1 MHPRYQACLCAALLA
16 ALAGCA
22 TTEDTSRLGT
32 PPLTADEGRALV
44 VRLLPDGLADRT
56 GWAIDIYA
64 AVAALEI
71 PTTRENFCAA
81 IAVTEQESG
90 LKVDPTVSGLPG
102 IARKEIEKQRE
113 RMGIPAIF
121 LDAALALPSSTGKS
135 YGERID
141 TVRTELQM
149 RDIYEDF
156 IRRVPLGERFLA
168 RRNPVHT
175 GGPMQVSIAFATPAN
190 GSRRDPARP

>member
-121 LDAALALPSSTGKS
+121 LDAALALPSSTGRS
-135 YGERID
+135 YAERID

-149 RDIYEDF
+149 SDIFEDF

-168 RRNPVHT
+168 SRNPVHT
-175 GGPMQVSIAFATPAN
+175 GGPMQVSIAFAAPAN